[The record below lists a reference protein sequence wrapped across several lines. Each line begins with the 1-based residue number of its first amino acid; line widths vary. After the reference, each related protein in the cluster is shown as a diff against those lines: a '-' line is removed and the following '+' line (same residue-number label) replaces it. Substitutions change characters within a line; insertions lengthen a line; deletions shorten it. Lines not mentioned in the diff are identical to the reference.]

1 LEVYMPSNHGP
12 RLASRAGQALIEY
25 VLMLSFIAVGLG
37 GILAVLRDTAG
48 SVYNNA
54 SSQVAIVC
62 PYGVTNGGSG
72 QNSNGSGGNCNGSG
86 GAGGLI
92 NGVAGGGGVGGGSA
106 GNPIGGT
113 KGGGKP

>member
-1 LEVYMPSNHGP
+1 MRPLRSPSL
-12 RLASRAGQALIEY
+12 RSRAGQAMIEY
-25 VLMLSFIAVGLG
+25 VIMLTLIAVGLVG
-37 GILAVLRDTAG
+37 MLGLFRNGIGNSFSSSST
-48 SVYNNA
+48 SVQSA
-54 SSQVAIVC
+54 TKIC

-72 QNSNGSGGNCNGSG
+72 VNSNGSGGNCTGAG

-92 NGVAGGGGVGGGSA
+92 GGVAGGGGTGGGSA